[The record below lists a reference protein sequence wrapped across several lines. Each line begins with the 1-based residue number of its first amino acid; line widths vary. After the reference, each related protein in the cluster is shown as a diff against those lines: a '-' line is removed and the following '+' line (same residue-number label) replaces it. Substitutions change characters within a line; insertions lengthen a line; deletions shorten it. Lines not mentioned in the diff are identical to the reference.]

1 MKNKKIVIPLETF
14 IKLCADV
21 RSSLDLAAFHLEF
34 EAGRNPAHVW
44 DSTHVPILCDYYS
57 CLNALKDLLEDT
69 ILSDETIEQTLKAVL
84 TEDQKNGIVV
94 HAEELQ
100 MVKVLMHQA
109 DIIKKEL
116 NGTGISMEVH

>member
-1 MKNKKIVIPLETF
+1 MKSKKVVIPIETF

-34 EAGRNPAHVW
+34 ETSRNPATVW

-57 CLNALKDLLEDT
+57 CLNALKGLLEET
-69 ILSDETIEQTLKAVL
+69 ILSDETIEETLKAVL
-84 TEDQKNGIVV
+84 TDDQKNGIVL
-94 HAEELQ
+94 HTEELQ

-109 DIIKKEL
+109 DVIKKEL
-116 NGTGISMEVH
+116 NGTGISMEIH